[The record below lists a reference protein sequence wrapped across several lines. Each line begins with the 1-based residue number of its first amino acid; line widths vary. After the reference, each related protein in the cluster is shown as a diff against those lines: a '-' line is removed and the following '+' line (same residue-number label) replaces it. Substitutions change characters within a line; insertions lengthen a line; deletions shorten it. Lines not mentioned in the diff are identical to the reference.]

1 MTTAGRRP
9 ARGRRAPRV
18 GPGTIVVVTGA
29 SAGVGRAA
37 ARAFGGRQATVA
49 LLARGRRGLEAA
61 AAEVRAA
68 GGRALVVPVDVA
80 DAAAVDAAAD
90 RVLAEYGRIDVW
102 VNAAFS
108 TVFGPVG
115 RISAAEIGRATQ
127 VTYLGSVHGIQA
139 ALRAMAHSGG
149 GTVVQ
154 VGSALTYR
162 SVPLQSAYCGAK
174 SALRGFIDALRC
186 ELRHDGTP
194 VRLTMVQLPAVNTPQ
209 FSWVASHLPGHPRPV
224 APVYQPE
231 VAARAIV
238 HAARRPRKR
247 EYWVGGSTV
256 ATLLANRFAPWA
268 LERYL
273 ARTGYASQQL
283 DRPRPPGA
291 PTALWEPA
299 DGPEG
304 EDYGTQGIFGDESAG
319 RSAQLWVSRHRGLLA
334 GLGCVLALAAA
345 GSLAGGGQRARVAA
359 LSSSRA

>member
-18 GPGTIVVVTGA
+18 RPGTIVVVTGA
-29 SAGVGRAA
+29 GAGVGRAA

-186 ELRHDGTP
+186 ELRHDDTP

-209 FSWVASHLPGHPRPV
+209 FSWVASYLPGHPRPV

-345 GSLAGGGQRARVAA
+345 GGLAGGGQRARVAA